1 MSDFSDKAL
10 GEFLTEAE
18 DIVDTLNSSLLGLD
32 SAIESGRP
40 DPGVINAIFRGAH
53 SLKGLSA
60 MFDLSNLAHLAHKL
74 EDLLDQL
81 RLGKIPFNRDLYA
94 ILFDSFEKLHA
105 SVRAI
110 GGGQNDSDSD
120 FAPFL
125 GRIERFIKVQS
136 QGAKDDP
143 IRDIALDPA
152 ILNVLSEYE
161 EHRLRENLRDRRNLY
176 KVSTAFSIAEFGDGL
191 SDLSERIKKVGEII
205 STLPNSDSTS
215 LDEIRFDLLVGTG
228 LDASAF
234 RDQVPGSYE
243 LVVLYAP
250 GDEALVRPMAA
261 ASPLLSAMQAG
272 APGAAS
278 AEHEDEK
285 IQDSV
290 KGISRTVK
298 VDIGRLDQIMNI
310 VGELVLVR
318 SALER
323 ISSDMKSE
331 LGLNRHQVAV
341 YKQGRLLDR
350 KLRDLQYRMME
361 VRMVPLR
368 QVFDKLNR
376 AVRRLNSEIGK
387 KVRIAIKGA
396 DTELDKLLVDE
407 LAEPL
412 MHMIRN
418 SMDHG
423 IEAPEERVAIGKNA
437 EGLISLNAYQKGN
450 HVVIEVADDGKGINL
465 SRVLEKGIEKGL
477 VRQDQ
482 DISEEDII
490 NLIFHPGFSTSE
502 QVSQLSGRGVGMDV
516 VKSNISKMG
525 GIINVETK
533 HGVGTTFTITLP
545 ITLAIIQALFVEIA
559 RQKFAIPL
567 NSIVESVAIQL
578 SEIKTVE
585 SRDVIQLRNQTLPV
599 FDLQEYYFG
608 QKSSPQAGDDGRP
621 YYVVIISLA
630 ERRVGLLVRSLLG
643 QQDVVIKPFTAYQEK
658 LTGFSGATETGD
670 EAPVLVFDIP
680 SVMDQAFHGRGSPA
694 EVV

>member
-60 MFDLSNLAHLAHKL
+60 MFDLGNLAHLAHKL

-94 ILFDSFEKLHA
+94 ILFDSFERLHA
-105 SVRAI
+105 SVRSI
-110 GGGQNDSDSD
+110 GAGQADSELD

-136 QGAKDDP
+136 QASRDDP
-143 IRDIALDPA
+143 VRDIALDPA

-176 KVSTAFSIAEFGDGL
+176 KVSTSFSIAEFGDGL
-191 SDLSERIKKVGEII
+191 SDLSERIKKIGEII
-205 STLPNSDSTS
+205 STLPNSDSTA

-228 LDASAF
+228 LDAAAL
-234 RDQVPGSYE
+234 RDQVPGKYE
-243 LVVLYAP
+243 LIVLYAP
-250 GDEALVRPMAA
+250 EDEALVKSRPV
-261 ASPLLSAMQAG
+261 ASPLLGGG
-272 APGAAS
+272 APSGATGGDG
-278 AEHEDEK
+278 EDER

-323 ISSDMKSE
+323 ISMDMKLE

-387 KVRIAIKGA
+387 KVRVSIRGA

-423 IEAPEERVAIGKNA
+423 IEPPEERRSIGKPV
-437 EGLISLNAYQKGN
+437 EGEINLNAYQKGN
-450 HVVIEVADDGKGINL
+450 HVVIEVSDDGKGINL

-477 VRQDQ
+477 IRQDQ
-482 DISEEDII
+482 DVTEEDII

-525 GIINVETK
+525 GIINVATK

-559 RQKFAIPL
+559 DQKFAIPL
-567 NSIVESVAIQL
+567 NSILESVAIQL
-578 SEIKTVE
+578 AEIRTVE

-608 QKSSPQAGDDGRP
+608 HKSSVRPREDGRP
-621 YYVVIISLA
+621 HYVVVISLA
-630 ERRVGLLVRSLLG
+630 ERRVGLLVRNLLG
-643 QQDVVIKPFTAYQEK
+643 QQDVVIKPFTAYQDK
-658 LTGFSGATETGD
+658 LPGFSGATETGD

-680 SVMDQAFHGRGSPA
+680 SLMDQAFHGRAAAA
-694 EVV
+694 ELA